1 MIRRNLTIICFAM
14 LASCSSD
21 ERAVQGPGSE
31 TSGFSARV
39 LDVAGKPVA
48 GASVRA
54 VALDRSWQKS
64 ALNGVDPVVGRAVSD
79 SDGMVRFGLVSGVA
93 RVALEIG
100 DADRSGRVELDA
112 KPGSSARL
120 SLEVGGAVRIDARV
134 PRETIGGVRLAGT
147 GYTAVR
153 ETSGAWVFSSVA
165 TGWYT
170 VAALTDSGMAVLGRV
185 AIRSG
190 VVLDTALSADVDS
203 VLLEDFAVPPVRN
216 RYGGVLGAG
225 WWYTSVD
232 SAYGGKSTVSP
243 ADPSSALVRCADGN
257 CLEMRFRI
265 DPSDPANFALVGLDL
280 DRSSAADGSDV
291 RLADLTRVGSLRF
304 DAIGRGGIAVQIHYG
319 TGGASSTCAAT
330 IALDSVRTKR
340 EIPLATM
347 TCDGFRPLD
356 RTKAVGITFLA
367 QEDVDLRLGRI
378 VLVGA
383 GPRSVFPDLELGGS
397 P

>member
-1 MIRRNLTIICFAM
+1 
-14 LASCSSD
+14 
-21 ERAVQGPGSE
+21 
-31 TSGFSARV
+31 
-39 LDVAGKPVA
+39 
-48 GASVRA
+48 
-54 VALDRSWQKS
+54 
-64 ALNGVDPVVGRAVSD
+64 
-79 SDGMVRFGLVSGVA
+79 
-93 RVALEIG
+93 
-100 DADRSGRVELDA
+100 
-112 KPGSSARL
+112 
-120 SLEVGGAVRIDARV
+120 
-134 PRETIGGVRLAGT
+134 
-147 GYTAVR
+147 
-153 ETSGAWVFSSVA
+153 
-165 TGWYT
+165 
-170 VAALTDSGMAVLGRV
+170 
-185 AIRSG
+185 
-190 VVLDTALSADVDS
+190 
-203 VLLEDFAVPPVRN
+203 
-216 RYGGVLGAG
+216 
-225 WWYTSVD
+225 
-232 SAYGGKSTVSP
+232 
-243 ADPSSALVRCADGN
+243 
-257 CLEMRFRI
+257 MRFRI